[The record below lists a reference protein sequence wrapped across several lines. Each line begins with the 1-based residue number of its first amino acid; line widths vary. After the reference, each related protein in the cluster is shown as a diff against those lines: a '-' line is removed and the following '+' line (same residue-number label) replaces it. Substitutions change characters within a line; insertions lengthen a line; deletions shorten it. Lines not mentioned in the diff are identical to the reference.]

1 MNNKLKEA
9 EKTLGAIDC
18 LVIYRNIFNDPV
30 LERFRN
36 LLNMVIDEDPG
47 SLAIYNG
54 LIGELLEK
62 GFDKRRQGRDIFKE
76 HFLETILSAENAFS
90 LATEKADLLNT
101 DDLLVKVV
109 KNDLLMLKTIYDY
122 NLADLGE
129 YLKGYYMN
137 SSFVPIAEE
146 PYSGLNWL
154 SVSNTKKYPVQ
165 YHVKKEQ
172 LKELFHS
179 LNSWSSAVEE
189 LAVYYKE
196 TGSGIFARFWAFKW
210 NGSAARPG
218 LRGIDNPDP
227 IRMDDLVGYKDQQEM
242 ITRNTEQFV
251 KGLPA
256 NNILLYGDRG
266 TGKSSTIKSLV
277 HIFGHR
283 GLRIIEVSKSDLL
296 SLPDIL
302 AAIRSRAQKFILF
315 IDDLS
320 FEESETEYKELKALL
335 EGSIEK
341 PPANVLLYA
350 TSNRRNLVREYFS
363 DREPDEVG
371 KQDTYQE
378 KLSLVDRFGIKILYP
393 TPDKWEYLRTVEELA
408 RKSDINI
415 DKAQLHDL
423 ALRWV
428 IWHNSRSGRAARQFV
443 NDLKGKIGLHVLDGL
458 S

>member
-1 MNNKLKEA
+1 MNQITKET
-9 EKTLGAIDC
+9 EKTLSAIDC
-18 LVIYRNIFNDPV
+18 LTIYRNIFNDQALANFRELLIMV
-30 LERFRN
+30 L
-36 LLNMVIDEDPG
+36 DEEPR
-47 SLAIYNG
+47 SLGIYHG
-54 LIGELLEK
+54 LIGELLDE
-62 GFDKRRQGRDIFKE
+62 GFDGRRQGRDIFKE
-76 HFLETILSAENAFS
+76 HLLEVILSDENAFS
-90 LATEKADLLNT
+90 LSAEEAGLKSTDRLLIKA
-101 DDLLVKVV
+101 VE
-109 KNDLLMLKTIYDY
+109 NDLLMLQAIYSY
-122 NLADLGE
+122 DLVSLGS
-129 YLKGYYMN
+129 YLKEYHLNSCNAPLSNWPHITTCWESGSDDKGYPLYYY
-137 SSFVPIAEE
+137 E
-146 PYSGLNWL
+146 
-154 SVSNTKKYPVQ
+154 KKG
-165 YHVKKEQ
+165 Q

-179 LNSWSSAVEE
+179 AVDWTNMLEE
-189 LAVYYKE
+189 LAGYYKD
-196 TGSGIFARFWAFKW
+196 TGSGIFARYWAFKW
-210 NGSAARPG
+210 NGQASRAG

-227 IRMDDLVGYKDQQEM
+227 IRMDDLVGYRDQQET

-251 KGLPA
+251 NGLPA

-277 HIFGHR
+277 HIFGHQ
-283 GLRIIEVSKSDLL
+283 GLRLIEVSKSDLL

-302 AAIRSRAQKFILF
+302 AVVRNRAQKFILF

-393 TPDKWEYLRTVEELA
+393 TPDKWEYLQTVEEMA
-408 RKSDINI
+408 RKSGIEI
-415 DKAQLHDL
+415 DKSQLHDL

-428 IWHNSRSGRAARQFV
+428 IWHNSRSGRTARQFI
-443 NDLKGKIGLHVLDGL
+443 NDLKGKIGLESKDGI